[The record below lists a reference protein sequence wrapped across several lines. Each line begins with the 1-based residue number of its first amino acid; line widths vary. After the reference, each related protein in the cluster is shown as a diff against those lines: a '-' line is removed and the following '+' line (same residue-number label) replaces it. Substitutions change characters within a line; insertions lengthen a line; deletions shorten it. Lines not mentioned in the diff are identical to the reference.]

1 MAVILLKLFKK
12 REKEMRLFIAE
23 KPSVAKAIAEA
34 LGVTGKDEGVI
45 CCGQDKVTWCFGHM
59 LQLAEPDEYTNDEAN
74 RSPKTGKK
82 LWRIEDLPIIP
93 NQWIIKPKV
102 DAKKQLNI
110 IGALLK
116 EASLIVNAG
125 DSDREGQLLIDEVLE
140 HFHNKKPVL
149 RFWVAAHDTISL
161 ERGLKAMKNNSEY
174 LGLGRAA
181 NARAKADWLIGMNL
195 SRAYTL
201 RANRGGTNALI
212 TVGRVQTPTL
222 KLVVDRDRDIEAFK
236 PIPFH
241 TIKAEFQYGA
251 NQFIANWQAR
261 EDQPGLDEQGRLI
274 DTAIANALINRVS
287 GKLGNIC
294 HYQQEPRTKAQPR
307 AYSLS
312 DLTLLASNRYGFSA
326 AEVLECCQAL
336 YETHKLTTY
345 PRTDCSYLPES
356 QHNDVTAVLE
366 ALKVVNPDFASF
378 IAKANPAIK
387 SKTWDDSKVTV
398 HFGIIP
404 TMHKGSKAHLTDKEH
419 KIYELIVRNYLAQFY
434 PVHEFL
440 STTIEMEVASER
452 FVVKG
457 KTIVKAG
464 WCELYQEDK
473 EEESE
478 GDSNQTLPEMKLG
491 DVIHC
496 INAKRIDTKT
506 KPAPRFTEGTL
517 QRAMENIHNIISDAE
532 HKKMLKDGDGIGTPA
547 TRASIISELKR
558 RNFIETKGKTIVST
572 PLGQSIIDVLPDL
585 VKSPVLTALYERMLK
600 AIEKE
605 PDHFDA
611 FIEKQ
616 IKFVCEQVKL
626 ANIGK
631 VTLKGVKPTFTV
643 STEYHCKNCS
653 NGLCRRKGA
662 KGNWWSCSSYPSCK
676 QTYRDSKGMPVFE
689 NLH

>member
-1 MAVILLKLFKK
+1 
-12 REKEMRLFIAE
+12 MRLFIAE

-45 CCGQDKVTWCFGHM
+45 HCGPDKITWCFGHM
-59 LQLAEPDEYTNDEAN
+59 LQLAEPDEYTNDEVA

-82 LWRIEDLPIIP
+82 LWRVEDLPIIP
-93 NQWIIKPKV
+93 NQWIIKPKEE
-102 DAKKQLNI
+102 AKKQLKI

-140 HFHNKKPVL
+140 HFNNKKPVL
-149 RFWVAAHDTISL
+149 RFWVAAHDLISL
-161 ERGLKAMKNNSEY
+161 ERGLKAMKDNREY

-201 RANRGGTNALI
+201 SASRRGANALV

-236 PIPFH
+236 SIPFH
-241 TIKAEFQYGA
+241 TIKAQFHYEA
-251 NQFIANWQAR
+251 NRFIANWQACD
-261 EDQPGLDEQGRLI
+261 DQQGLDEQGRLI
-274 DTAIANALINRVS
+274 DTAIADALVNKVA
-287 GKLGNIC
+287 GKAGNIC
-294 HYQQEPRTKAQPR
+294 QYQQEPKTKAQPR

-312 DLTLLASNRYGFSA
+312 DLTLVASNRYGFSA
-326 AEVLECCQAL
+326 AEVLESCQAL
-336 YETHKLTTY
+336 YETHKLTSY

-356 QHNDVTAVLE
+356 QHNDAPAVLE
-366 ALKVVNPDFASF
+366 ALKVVNPDFTSL
-378 IAKANPAIK
+378 ITKANPAIK

-404 TMHKGSKAHLTDKEH
+404 TMHKGSKAHLTEKEL
-419 KIYELIVRNYLAQFY
+419 KIYELILRSYLAQFY
-434 PVHEFL
+434 PAHEFL
-440 STTIEMEVASER
+440 TTTIEMEVTSER

-457 KTIVKAG
+457 KTIVKTG
-464 WCELYQEDK
+464 WCEVYQ
-473 EEESE
+473 EESE
-478 GDSNQTLPEMKLG
+478 TEGEDEVSQSLPTMKLG

-496 INAKRIDTKT
+496 LDVKRIDAKT

-517 QRAMENIHNIISDAE
+517 QRAMENIHKIIPDTE
-532 HKKMLKDGDGIGTPA
+532 HKKILKDGDGIGTPA

-558 RNFIETKGKTIVST
+558 RNFIESKGKTIVST
-572 PLGQSIIDVLPDL
+572 PLGKSIIDILPDL
-585 VKSPVLTALYERMLK
+585 VKSPVLTAVYERMLK

-605 PDHFDA
+605 PIHFDA

-616 IKFVCEQVKL
+616 IKFVSEQVKL
-626 ANIGK
+626 ANSGQ

-643 STEYHCKNCS
+643 STQYTCQNCS
-653 NGLCRRKGA
+653 EGLCRRKGT
-662 KGNWWSCSSYPSCK
+662 KGYWWSCSGYPACK
-676 QTYRDSKGMPVFE
+676 KTYRDVKGMPVFE
-689 NLH
+689 NQL